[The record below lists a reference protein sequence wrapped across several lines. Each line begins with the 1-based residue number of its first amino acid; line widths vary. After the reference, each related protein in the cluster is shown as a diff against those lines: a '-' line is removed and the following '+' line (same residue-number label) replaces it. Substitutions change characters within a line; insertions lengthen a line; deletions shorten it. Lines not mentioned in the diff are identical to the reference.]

1 MRLHLLLLL
10 LLPSALP
17 AQTLTTVS
25 TKWNDSFVEWE
36 IFALLPPKDTSAT
49 GQTKKKEGKKH
60 KKGGLIKPK
69 QEGGTKPPPA
79 PEPPK
84 PEPEPAEPPPT
95 DPTEPGTGEPPG
107 ETPEPPPP
115 PKEELYGE
123 FKLRWLN
130 VREDWTEWDF
140 ELGGERGTIRAK
152 WKDDPTQWELRT
164 YTGAVI
170 TMRTAWPNDN
180 TEWRV
185 TDNSVTLLL
194 KSRWSNQLDEW
205 LVQDASHGKFYL
217 YTLNRQDPRDWAIED
232 GLDATIST
240 PMKLAMVFLTV
251 FQSTP
256 RR

>member
-1 MRLHLLLLL
+1 MHLRIFFLLLF
-10 LLPSALP
+10 PAALP

-36 IFALLPPKDTSAT
+36 IFAVVPKDTAKAERHE
-49 GQTKKKEGKKH
+49 KKASKKQ
-60 KKGGLIKPK
+60 KKAGKGGMIKPK
-69 QEGGTKPPPA
+69 QEGGAKPEPVPETPEPEPETPQPTDTEPTDPDSAVPPKEA
-79 PEPPK
+79 PEPPQ
-84 PEPEPAEPPPT
+84 
-95 DPTEPGTGEPPG
+95 
-107 ETPEPPPP
+107 
-115 PKEELYGE
+115 EELYGE

-130 VREDWTEWDF
+130 VRDDWTEWDF

-194 KSRWSNQLDEW
+194 KSRWGNQLDEW
-205 LVQDASHGKFYL
+205 LVDDTVHGKFYI
-217 YTLNRQDPRDWAIED
+217 YTLNRQDPRDWAIQD

>member
-1 MRLHLLLLL
+1 MRLLLLL
-10 LLPSALP
+10 LLPAVLP

-36 IFALLPPKDTSAT
+36 IFAVVPKDTAKAEQHEKKANKKQKKV
-49 GQTKKKEGKKH
+49 GKGRMIKPKKEG
-60 KKGGLIKPK
+60 G
-69 QEGGTKPPPA
+69 A
-79 PEPPK
+79 K
-84 PEPEPAEPPPT
+84 PEPVPETPQSEPETPKPT
-95 DPTEPGTGEPPG
+95 DTEPTEPDPAEA
-107 ETPEPPPP
+107 
-115 PKEELYGE
+115 PKEAPKPPQEERYGE

-130 VREDWTEWDF
+130 VRDDWTEWDF
-140 ELGGERGTIRAK
+140 ELGGERGAIRAK

-194 KSRWSNQLDEW
+194 KSRWGNQLDEW
-205 LVQDASHGKFYL
+205 LVDDSVHGKFYI
-217 YTLNRQDPRDWAIED
+217 YTLNRQDPRDWAIQD

-251 FQSTP
+251 FQSMP

>member
-1 MRLHLLLLL
+1 MRLRLLLLFFF
-10 LLPSALP
+10 AAATLP

-36 IFALLPPKDTSAT
+36 IFAIVPKDTAKAE
-49 GQTKKKEGKKH
+49 QQEKKANKKQ
-60 KKGGLIKPK
+60 KKAGKGGMIKPK
-69 QEGGTKPPPA
+69 QEGGAKPEPVPETPEPEPEASKPTDAEPTPDSAEPPKEA
-79 PEPPK
+79 PEPPQ
-84 PEPEPAEPPPT
+84 
-95 DPTEPGTGEPPG
+95 
-107 ETPEPPPP
+107 
-115 PKEELYGE
+115 EELYGE

-130 VREDWTEWDF
+130 VRDDWTEWDF

-152 WKDDPTQWELRT
+152 WKDDPTHWELRT

-185 TDNSVTLLL
+185 TDNSITLLL
-194 KSRWSNQLDEW
+194 KSRWGNQLDEW
-205 LVQDASHGKFYL
+205 LVEDAVHGKFYI
-217 YTLNRQDPRDWAIED
+217 YTLNRQDPRDWAIQD

>member
-1 MRLHLLLLL
+1 MRPTLFFFLI
-10 LLPSALP
+10 LLPAWLP

-36 IFALLPPKDTSAT
+36 IFALLPKDTSSAT
-49 GQTKKKEGKKH
+49 EQPKKKMGKKQ
-60 KKGGLIKPK
+60 KKAGKNGLTKPK
-69 QEGGTKPPPA
+69 KEAGPA
-79 PEPPK
+79 EEPPK
-84 PEPEPAEPPPT
+84 PQPVSAPRDSSAAAPDEEN
-95 DPTEPGTGEPPG
+95 
-107 ETPEPPPP
+107 PEPPAAPQ
-115 PKEELYGE
+115 EELYGE

-152 WKDDPTQWELRT
+152 WKDDPSQWELRT
-164 YTGAVI
+164 YTGAIV

-180 TEWRV
+180 TQWRV

-194 KSRWSNQLDEW
+194 KSRWTNQLDEW
-205 LVQDASHGKFYL
+205 LVQDATRGKFYL

-232 GLDATIST
+232 GLDATVSDA
-240 PMKLAMVFLTV
+240 MKLAMVFLTV

-256 RR
+256 RQ